1 MEIEVPDGVK
11 AFNLWTIWI
20 MARLWEEFP
29 RLQFFSCV
37 PGGVYVTNDS
47 TAAGS
52 LFGPSEPGLT
62 ALFSPTME
70 WLLAE
75 RYLTGKSNCAGHFAL
90 VALTHKGFSVLK
102 QIPRS
107 VAPESPVSPNKPL
120 GALMREAAI
129 AQGVGT
135 AAALVKAMMSTGK

>member
-1 MEIEVPDGVK
+1 MELEVPDGVK

-29 RLQFFSCV
+29 RQQFFSCV

-47 TAAGS
+47 AAVGAS
-52 LFGPSEPGLT
+52 FGPIEPGLIP
-62 ALFSPTME
+62 LFGPTME

-75 RYLTGKSNCAGHFAL
+75 RYVTGKSNGAGHFAL
-90 VALTHKGFSVLK
+90 VVLTQKGCSVLK

-107 VAPESPVSPNKPL
+107 VAPEAPVSPNKPL
-120 GALMREAAI
+120 GALMREATI
-129 AQGVGT
+129 TQGVGT
-135 AAALVKAMMSTGK
+135 AVALVKAMVGAGK